1 MPRTRMAHVVLF
13 VGIACAACHSAIEPQ
28 LTPRVYVLEAI
39 DDRPVPAVL
48 SASALDTTIVL
59 ADTLTLDGSGHVA
72 ELRHLRHSVVGTGV
86 QEDTTASRYEY
97 HVSGDSIALSIPCG
111 DPPNLCPH
119 GEIGTV
125 SESSLILVADITP
138 RTGPVLHYGLVRS
151 P

>member
-1 MPRTRMAHVVLF
+1 MPRTRMAHVVLI
-13 VGIACAACHSAIEPQ
+13 VGVASAACNSAIEPQ

-59 ADTLTLDGSGHVA
+59 ADTLALDGSGHVA
-72 ELRHLRHSVVGTGV
+72 EIRHLRHSVVGTAV
-86 QEDTTASRYEY
+86 QEGTTASRYEY

-111 DPPNLCPH
+111 DPPNLCAH
-119 GEIGTV
+119 GEIGTMF
-125 SESSLILVADITP
+125 ESSLILVADITP
-138 RTGPVLHYGLVRS
+138 RTGPVLHYALVRS